1 MTKGGVSRN
10 VTKWQVTQIKNIQL
24 QEVKLQETNP
34 FFTLLSTAVWKQYV
48 SAKVYIVS
56 FPRQFFKNLL
66 ILNNYLT
73 VILYLFY
80 IQYKC
85 DCYTFIL
92 LIKHSN
98 FFRHVKCI
106 QAPPPKKKKQ
116 YYTVI
121 TPLLLA
127 NESFRKDVTT
137 GLSTAFS
144 FSNFFIPFVRS
155 AKQSSV
161 YVTAVAKTGIW
172 SS

>member
-1 MTKGGVSRN
+1 MLVLR
-10 VTKWQVTQIKNIQL
+10 
-24 QEVKLQETNP
+24 
-34 FFTLLSTAVWKQYV
+34 
-48 SAKVYIVS
+48 YIS
-56 FPRQFFKNLL
+56 CHFHNNFFKNLL

-106 QAPPPKKKKQ
+106 QPPPPKKKKQ

-161 YVTAVAKTGIW
+161 YVTAVAKTGI
-172 SS
+172 